1 MAPSSSAAKKSDAS
15 GKVNACINLKT
26 SKCSSIVLTQPK
38 EVPCKTGAE
47 HEEEKLSQT
56 ERNEL
61 DDASYTTSIDDD
73 DDTHDKRESAQIVHY
88 CKDATASEGSHI
100 FNGDA
105 GLRTMLTSRRHD
117 FVRSQA
123 IHHSSI
129 LNGDIGIEEY
139 LILTSSLR
147 QASRG
152 K

>member
-1 MAPSSSAAKKSDAS
+1 MAPSSSAAKKSDARV
-15 GKVNACINLKT
+15 KVDACIDLQT
-26 SKCSSIVLTQPK
+26 SKCSSIVVTQPK
-38 EVPCKTGAE
+38 EVTCKTTAE
-47 HEEEKLSQT
+47 HEEGQLSQT
-56 ERNEL
+56 DGDEL
-61 DDASYTTSIDDD
+61 EDASYATSIDDD
-73 DDTHDKRESAQIVHY
+73 DDTQDKRGSARLVHY
-88 CKDATASEGSHI
+88 CKDTTASEGSHI

-117 FVRSQA
+117 LVRSQA

-147 QASRG
+147 QASRE